1 MSDDIGEYRTALPS
15 GPMLLG
21 GLRFLCRSPGPQVA
35 VRLRLPLCP
44 PVGLSGV
51 AETGDVI
58 TGIGDIMLTDFTRFV
73 SVGEKNCRRPRLRGL
88 SITSASVLAVL
99 FNRRIPLRRSSCSSA
114 SRQYVELI

>member
-1 MSDDIGEYRTALPS
+1 M
-15 GPMLLG
+15 
-21 GLRFLCRSPGPQVA
+21 
-35 VRLRLPLCP
+35 RLRLPLCP

-58 TGIGDIMLTDFTRFV
+58 MGIGDIMLTDLTRFV
-73 SVGEKNCRRPRLRGL
+73 SVGEKNPRWLPRLRGL
-88 SITSASVLAVL
+88 SITSAAVSAVL